1 MHYGSRRVH
10 PSQFQNMQLGSA
22 EKLVHQLRNEV
33 MSWEPSSAT
42 VSYSQLETEPN
53 RTRTDSAV
61 DSYLSHAVP
70 LGLQDQTIQKLG

>member
-33 MSWEPSSAT
+33 MNWGAEFGDSLLSPT
-42 VSYSQLETEPN
+42 RDRTE
-53 RTRTDSAV
+53 
-61 DSYLSHAVP
+61 
-70 LGLQDQTIQKLG
+70 QD